1 MIIITCLAILAVDFP
16 VFPRRFGKVETW
28 GTSLMDLG
36 VGSFV
41 FSAGLV
47 SARPI
52 IKGQLAGEKRSVIRQ
67 IRASFRSCA
76 PLFFLGFV
84 RLYLVKK
91 VDYAEHVSEYGIHWN
106 FFFTLGLLPPF
117 VALCQI
123 VPPLL
128 RYEVLPHIIIITYQ
142 CLLYHTRLSAF
153 ILTAPRLSIL
163 TQNREGIFSFIGYLT
178 IFLVGQ
184 GFGLEILP
192 RHPPDAPSGLSEK
205 EYRQHM
211 IKRILTLSFNWIS
224 QYMISTFQICGLGI
238 DVSRRLANEPY
249 VAWVIVYNAMQILAY
264 CTIESFIF
272 PSVHQSTEKFR
283 ENKNIEKATSRLLHA
298 YNRNGLFVFLLAN
311 ILTGLVNLGFDTIH
325 MDDYRAVG
333 ILGAYAFILSAV
345 AVLLDRYNLSIKL

>member
-1 MIIITCLAILAVDFP
+1 
-16 VFPRRFGKVETW
+16 
-28 GTSLMDLG
+28 
-36 VGSFV
+36 
-41 FSAGLV
+41 
-47 SARPI
+47 
-52 IKGQLAGEKRSVIRQ
+52 
-67 IRASFRSCA
+67 
-76 PLFFLGFV
+76 
-84 RLYLVKK
+84 
-91 VDYAEHVSEYGIHWN
+91 
-106 FFFTLGLLPPF
+106 
-117 VALCQI
+117 
-123 VPPLL
+123 
-128 RYEVLPHIIIITYQ
+128 
-142 CLLYHTRLSAF
+142 
-153 ILTAPRLSIL
+153 
-163 TQNREGIFSFIGYLT
+163 
-178 IFLVGQ
+178 
-184 GFGLEILP
+184 
-192 RHPPDAPSGLSEK
+192 
-205 EYRQHM
+205 M